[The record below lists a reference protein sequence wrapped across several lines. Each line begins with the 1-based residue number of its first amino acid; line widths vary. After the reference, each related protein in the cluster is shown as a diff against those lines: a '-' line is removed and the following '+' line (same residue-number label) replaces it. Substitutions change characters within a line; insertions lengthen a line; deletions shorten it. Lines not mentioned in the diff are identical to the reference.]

1 METSV
6 LTEEEQQQLELARK
20 FLDLAEKQAMQA
32 GRCPSHETLKQV
44 QVARNTIQHL
54 EKKLSEQS
62 CSPSSRP

>member
-1 METSV
+1 MSLETSV

-54 EKKLSEQS
+54 
-62 CSPSSRP
+62 